1 MTGWGGDV
9 GGSVEGVVEVWCGEA
24 DGGVGNKDTV
34 YKKIGRLP
42 MHHNKIVTPVTVAN
56 A

>member
-1 MTGWGGDV
+1 MRTQVPVRDV
-9 GGSVEGVVEVWCGEA
+9 IEVSVILTA
-24 DGGVGNKDTV
+24 KDTV